1 MLTRLGFPSV
11 GEHRRFVMAIVADTV
26 GSGLFMPITLLYFL
40 AMTDLSLV
48 QVGSALS
55 LSALLT
61 MPGAFVI
68 GSLVD
73 RFGPRR
79 MMLIGNLVQAAG
91 MVAYLWADSLLAV
104 ALWTTLLNLG
114 RQSFW
119 GSFGNVVTAI
129 SAPGER
135 EMWFGFLQ
143 AVRNL
148 GYSVGGVLAGVALQ
162 IGTDLAFQ
170 SVVVVN
176 AVTFLV
182 AFVLLL
188 DVPDHRVP
196 RADDAP
202 VEGWGVVLRDRA
214 YLRLVLGQFGFV
226 AGMMVLNF
234 ALPVYAAEVIDL
246 PGWVVGAIFTVNT
259 ALVGLGQGLVVRR
272 MTGQVRAR
280 MMGLAQLVFVASYA
294 LFVVAGWLPLWLAVV
309 VMLVGAVVYTGGEL
323 TGGPVFSA
331 TAAEAAPDHLRGR
344 YLGLFQ
350 LSWGIGGAVTP
361 IAFTWLLAQGQTT
374 LWWVLALVALVS
386 AAYLQTLPRVLP
398 AAGLRVTNR
407 AQAEPEQ
414 EPQPE

>member
-1 MLTRLGFPSV
+1 MLTRLGFPHV
-11 GEHRRFVMAIVADTV
+11 GEHRRFVTAIVADTV

-48 QVGSALS
+48 QIGSALS
-55 LSALLT
+55 LSAVLT

-79 MMLIGNLVQAAG
+79 MMLIGNLVQALG
-91 MVAYLWADSLLAV
+91 MVAYLWADSLVAV
-104 ALWTTLLNLG
+104 ALWTTLLNIG

-135 EMWFGFLQ
+135 ELWFGFLQ

-148 GYSVGGVLAGVALQ
+148 GYSVGGVLAGIALQ
-162 IGTDLAFQ
+162 IGTDVAYA
-170 SVVVVN
+170 SVVVIN
-176 AVTFLV
+176 AVTFVL
-182 AFVLLL
+182 AFFLLL
-188 DVPDHRVP
+188 DVPDHRVVAP
-196 RADDAP
+196 DDAP
-202 VEGWGVVLRDRA
+202 LEGWGAVFRDGP
-214 YLRLVLGQFGFV
+214 YLRLVAGQMGFV
-226 AGMMVLNF
+226 VGMMVLNF
-234 ALPVYAAEVIDL
+234 ALPVYVAETIDL

-280 MMGLAQLVFVASYA
+280 MMGLAQLVFVTSY
-294 LFVVAGWLPLWLAVV
+294 LMFVAAGWLPLWLAVA
-309 VMLVGAVVYTGGEL
+309 VMLIGAAVYTGGEL
-323 TGGPVFSA
+323 AGGPVFSA

-350 LSWGIGGAVTP
+350 LSWGVGGAVTP
-361 IAFTWLLAQGQTT
+361 VAFTWLLAHGATT
-374 LWWVLALVALVS
+374 VWWVLIAIAFAS
-386 AAYLQTLPRVLP
+386 AAYLQTLPRILP

-407 AQAEPEQ
+407 A
-414 EPQPE
+414 EPQDAAGSG